1 MTEGQRVKLEQYLDE
16 FEVAVTVRTLCDHPN
31 ALEVAVKATDDHRE
45 RILDHLDTIQRSE
58 TIFTL
63 IYNWLQ
69 EEREED
75 NGTCYE
81 EQVVG
86 LIGEERFEM
95 GVLAGR
101 VECAEGLI
109 AQIDKWEQRI
119 SNQEEND

>member
-1 MTEGQRVKLEQYLDE
+1 MTEKQRIKLEELIID
-16 FEVAVTVRTLCDHPN
+16 FEQVVLFTTEHRDKKYARKQRDL
-31 ALEVAVKATDDHRE
+31 ALKDIT
-45 RILDHLDTIQRSE
+45 DHLDTIQRSE

-75 NGTCYE
+75 NPYPTEKGFDE
-81 EQVVG
+81 G
-86 LIGEERFEM
+86 I
-95 GVLAGR
+95 LAGR

>member
-16 FEVAVTVRTLCDHPN
+16 FEVAVTVRGLCDHPN
-31 ALEVAVKATDDHRE
+31 AKEVAVKSANDHRE

-75 NGTCYE
+75 NPHPT
-81 EQVVG
+81 
-86 LIGEERFEM
+86 ERGFDE
-95 GVLAGR
+95 GILAGR

-119 SNQEEND
+119 SNQEELGE